1 MHQIR
6 IIKNSG
12 QSYGCAVT
20 SLSAVLS
27 LAELTA
33 VREIVLFAI
42 TPREYKHL
50 QSLNLPEKIKI
61 SR

>member
-1 MHQIR
+1 MYQIK
-6 IIKNSG
+6 IIKSNGSA
-12 QSYGCAVT
+12 YGCAVT

-33 VREIVLFAI
+33 VREIILFAI

-50 QSLNLPEKIKI
+50 QSLHLPKKIKI
-61 SR
+61 TR